1 MIYSQTTPIVQLV
14 QEDID
19 FISQIPISDNEDNTY
34 TTDIENIDTIVE
46 SYGLSI
52 IDSVSLLEEL
62 NNIDNL
68 SISIPDWYVYSNPD
82 ILTESVPYSIYST
95 QGDEED
101 QRLQYIIENYD
112 NWEDIILEGI
122 NIASKRTGKEA
133 EQSRIP
139 ESGDDKPS
147 TSKESKKSDGPS
159 WLSRNKKHLKT
170 AGRGAAVL
178 GGIGFVGRTLYKA
191 HNRNKS
197 GSSSTSGDSPNTAYM
212 KRTIL
217 SLPTNKVSEQIFRLR
232 RIYSDY
238 LAKANSARNSGKA
251 SFFKR
256 QAARIL
262 TLIDK
267 LLAMTT
273 RATNKVGDAAWNIR
287 KKLK

>member
-1 MIYSQTTPIVQLV
+1 MIYSQTTPLAQLV

-19 FISQIPISDNEDNTY
+19 FISQIPILDNEDDTY
-34 TTDIENIDTIVE
+34 ITDIENIDTIVE

-52 IDSVSLLEEL
+52 IDSVSLLEEI

-68 SISIPDWYVYSNPD
+68 SVSIPDWYVYSNPE

-101 QRLQYIIENYD
+101 QRLQYIVENYD

-122 NIASKRTGKEA
+122 NIASKRTGKEV
-133 EQSRIP
+133 EQSRMP

-159 WLSRNKKHLKT
+159 WFSRSKKHLKT
-170 AGRGAAVL
+170 AGKGAAVL
-178 GGIGFVGRTLYKA
+178 GGIGLVGRTLYKA
-191 HNRNKS
+191 HNSNKN
-197 GSSSTSGDSPNTAYM
+197 GSSTSGDSPNTAYM

-251 SFFKR
+251 SFFKK

-273 RATNKVGDAAWNIR
+273 RATNKVGDAAWSIR

>member
-1 MIYSQTTPIVQLV
+1 MIYSNTKPIVQLV

-19 FISQIPISDNEDNTY
+19 FISQIPILDNEDNTY
-34 TTDIENIDTIVE
+34 STDIENIDLLE
-46 SYGLSI
+46 SAYGLHILDSI
-52 IDSVSLLEEL
+52 SLLEEV
-62 NNIDNL
+62 NNIENL
-68 SISIPDWYVYSNPD
+68 SVSIPDWYVYSNPD
-82 ILTESVPYSIYST
+82 IMTESIEYSIYST
-95 QGDEED
+95 KDDEED
-101 QRLQYIIENYD
+101 QRLRYIIENYD

-122 NIASKRTGKEA
+122 NVASKRTGKDA

-159 WLSRNKKHLKT
+159 WFNRNKKHLKT

-191 HNRNKS
+191 HNSNKS
-197 GSSSTSGDSPNTAYM
+197 RSSSTSGDSPNTAYM

-217 SLPTNKVSEQIFRLR
+217 SLPTNKISEQIFRLR

-238 LAKANSARNSGKA
+238 LAKANAARNSGKA

-273 RATNKVGDAAWNIR
+273 RATNKVGDVAWSIR